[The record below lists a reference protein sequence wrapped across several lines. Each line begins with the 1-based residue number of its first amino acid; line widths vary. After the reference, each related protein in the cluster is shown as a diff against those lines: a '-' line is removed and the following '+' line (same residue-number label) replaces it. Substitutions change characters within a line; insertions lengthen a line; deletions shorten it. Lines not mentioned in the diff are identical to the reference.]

1 MSPERRALVDD
12 ALTAW
17 RDELID
23 VGGASSLDDIGLLD
37 AVVDLTTAHPSGL
50 AQLYAG
56 RPTHLGNLVREHE
69 ALGRARQSLRDVAG
83 HMNLLAR
90 QFGVAPVYL
99 AIGVATWTETVPADE
114 PAPASWPRSPRGP
127 ERATRRATPLVPPR
141 P

>member
-56 RPTHLGNLVREHE
+56 RPTHLGNLVRERE
-69 ALGRARQSLRDVAG
+69 ALGQARHSLQHVAGRTDLRAR
-83 HMNLLAR
+83 H
-90 QFGVAPVYL
+90 FGVAPV
-99 AIGVATWTETVPADE
+99 
-114 PAPASWPRSPRGP
+114 
-127 ERATRRATPLVPPR
+127 
-141 P
+141 